1 MADSYRGVFGAIP
14 YAIRE
19 TESWTMRVYG
29 VIGALAAGLI
39 ATVVTRARRLDGR
52 DRGGAERDVPVLA
65 VAVRD
70 RRVCCGR
77 AAARPCCSSLVG
89 TAAATP

>member
-29 VIGALAAGLI
+29 VIG
-39 ATVVTRARRLDGR
+39 RS
-52 DRGGAERDVPVLA
+52 
-65 VAVRD
+65 
-70 RRVCCGR
+70 
-77 AAARPCCSSLVG
+77 RPG
-89 TAAATP
+89 